1 MQKFKDFFY
10 DDLSVTRGNYFLTL
24 MAAFFITIILFIGIV
39 VSEVHLL
46 YSMLIVL
53 VGLILFEAIQNQF
66 ILF

>member
-46 YSMLIVL
+46 YSMLIV
-53 VGLILFEAIQNQF
+53 VSRFNSIEAIQNQF
-66 ILF
+66 NLF